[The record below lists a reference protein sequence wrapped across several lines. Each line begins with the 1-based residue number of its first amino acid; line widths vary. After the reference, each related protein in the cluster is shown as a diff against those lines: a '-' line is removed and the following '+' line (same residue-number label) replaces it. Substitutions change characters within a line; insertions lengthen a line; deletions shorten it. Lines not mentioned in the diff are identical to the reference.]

1 MAEIRIKEMYKILLV
16 EDNKE
21 TASLVKKG
29 LELEEMIVD
38 VAIDGEDGFEH
49 FQKNDYD
56 LVILDLEMP
65 RMNGEELV
73 VKIRNINPY
82 IDIIVYTNSSQFAD
96 IKKLVNLGINGYV
109 NKGSEADLRE
119 LLSIVKS
126 KLEPIDE
133 EEMKMLIDGTELMK
147 AD

>member
-1 MAEIRIKEMYKILLV
+1 MVEIRIKEIYKILLV

-21 TASLVKKG
+21 TAGLVKKG
-29 LELEEMIVD
+29 LELQEMIVD
-38 VAIDGEDGFEH
+38 VAIDGEDSFEH
-49 FQKNDYD
+49 FQKNNYD
-56 LVILDLEMP
+56 LVKLDIEMP

-96 IKKLVNLGINGYV
+96 IKKLVNLGITGYV

-126 KLEPIDE
+126 KLEPINE
-133 EEMKMLIDGTELMK
+133 EEMKMLIDGTEHMR